1 VHAGALQ
8 AATDEYGF
16 LAATTPPAE
25 SGSATTPWTCLN
37 RCDGDASCLAVF
49 MHKTDDWGC
58 WVLDGDTTVGTV
70 VSAIKANPRRI
81 NHFEF

>member
-1 VHAGALQ
+1 M
-8 AATDEYGF
+8 
-16 LAATTPPAE
+16 
-25 SGSATTPWTCLN
+25 N